1 MGLTSEPDE
10 QVTLLLGASQSIT
23 IGSGSTVLVEEG
35 EGEVFGAVVARID
48 DCYAE
53 LTFTPPSKPRKVPL
67 GMIVCSVGDE
77 SATMDLSSIP
87 EYQPTPNIAPY
98 RSRRVKAHV

>member
-1 MGLTSEPDE
+1 MTQANEPDE
-10 QVTLLLGASQSIT
+10 RVTLLLGASQSIT
-23 IGSGSTVLVEEG
+23 VGPGSTVLVDDGNDEA
-35 EGEVFGAVVARID
+35 FGAVIVCIE

>member
-1 MGLTSEPDE
+1 MSQVSEPEDR
-10 QVTLLLGASQSIT
+10 VTLLLGASQSIT
-23 IGSGSTVLVEEG
+23 IGPGSTVLIEESDG
-35 EGEVFGAVVARID
+35 EAFGAGIVRID

-53 LTFTPPSKPRKVPL
+53 LTFTPVSKPRKVPL

-87 EYQPTPNIAPY
+87 AYQPAPNVAPY

>member
-1 MGLTSEPDE
+1 MTQETDPEE

-23 IGSGSTVLVEEG
+23 VGPGSVVLIEEG
-35 EGEVFGAVVARID
+35 EGEAFGAVIVRIQ
-48 DCYAE
+48 DCTVD
-53 LTFTPPSKPRKVPL
+53 LTFTPHGKPRNVPL

-87 EYQPTPNIAPY
+87 AYQPTPNVAPY
-98 RSRRVKAHV
+98 RSRRVKADV

>member
-1 MGLTSEPDE
+1 MTQENEPDDR
-10 QVTLLLGASQSIT
+10 VTLLLGASQSIT
-23 IGSGSTVLVEEG
+23 VGPGSMVLVEEG
-35 EGEVFGAVVARID
+35 EGNAFGAVIVRVE

-87 EYQPTPNIAPY
+87 EYQPTPSVAPY

>member
-1 MGLTSEPDE
+1 MTQANEPDE
-10 QVTLLLGASQSIT
+10 RVTLLLGASQSIT
-23 IGSGSTVLVEEG
+23 VGPGSTVLIEEG
-35 EGEVFGAVVARID
+35 EGEAFGAVIVRIE

-53 LTFTPPSKPRKVPL
+53 LTFTPHGKPRKVPL

-87 EYQPTPNIAPY
+87 EYQPTPNVAPY

>member
-1 MGLTSEPDE
+1 MSLASEPE
-10 QVTLLLGASQSIT
+10 ERVTLFLGASQTIT
-23 IGSGSTVLVEEG
+23 IGPGSTVLVDEG
-35 EGEVFGAVVARID
+35 EGDAFGAVVVRIE

-53 LTFTPPSKPRKVPL
+53 LTFTPLSKPRKVPL

-87 EYQPTPNIAPY
+87 EYQPTPNVAPY
-98 RSRRVKAHV
+98 RSRRVRAHV

>member
-1 MGLTSEPDE
+1 MSLANDPSER
-10 QVTLLLGASQSIT
+10 VTLLLGASRSIT
-23 IGSGSTVLVEEG
+23 IGPGSMVLIEESEG
-35 EGEVFGAVVARID
+35 EAYGAVVVRVEE
-48 DCYAE
+48 CQVE
-53 LTFTPPSKPRKVPL
+53 LTFTPLEKPRKVPL

-87 EYQPTPNIAPY
+87 EYQPTPNVAPY

>member
-1 MGLTSEPDE
+1 MSRAEDSDDR
-10 QVTLLLGASQSIT
+10 VTLLLGASQSIT
-23 IGSGSTVLVEEG
+23 IGPGSTVLVEEG
-35 EGEVFGAVVARID
+35 EGDAFGAVVVRIV

-53 LTFTPPSKPRKVPL
+53 LTFTPISKPRKVPL
-67 GMIVCSVGDE
+67 GMIVCSVGDG

-87 EYQPTPNIAPY
+87 EYQPTPNAAPY

>member
-1 MGLTSEPDE
+1 MTKANEPDDR
-10 QVTLLLGASQSIT
+10 VTLLLGASQSIT
-23 IGSGSTVLVEEG
+23 VGPGSMVLVDEG
-35 EGEVFGAVVARID
+35 EGEAFGAVIVQIE
-48 DCYAE
+48 DCTAK
-53 LTFTPPSKPRKVPL
+53 LTFTPPGKPRNIPL

-87 EYQPTPNIAPY
+87 EYQPTPNVAPY

>member
-1 MGLTSEPDE
+1 MSHANEPDE
-10 QVTLLLGASQSIT
+10 RVTLLLGASQSIT
-23 IGSGSTVLVEEG
+23 IGPGSAVLVEEE
-35 EGEVFGAVVARID
+35 EGEAFGAVVVRID

-77 SATMDLSSIP
+77 SATMDLSSIS
-87 EYQPTPNIAPY
+87 EYQPTPNVAPY